1 MKNADLEV
9 MEFSFSPSFC
19 FFLYIPPPLLL
30 LSMVSFSSA
39 GLVPRT
45 GLLQDE
51 FSPVISVRNGT
62 GGTPRGMVPLLVSS

>member
-1 MKNADLEV
+1 MLIWRLW
-9 MEFSFSPSFC
+9 SFLFPLPFASF
-19 FFLYIPPPLLL
+19 FIFPLLLL